1 MKSQTETDKYYRS
14 YIYMESKRK
23 KKKKKMIFVFIRGR
37 GQEKEELGE
46 AGQKVHTSSYK
57 INKYW
62 I

>member
-1 MKSQTETDKYYRS
+1 
-14 YIYMESKRK
+14 
-23 KKKKKMIFVFIRGR
+23 MIFVFIRGR